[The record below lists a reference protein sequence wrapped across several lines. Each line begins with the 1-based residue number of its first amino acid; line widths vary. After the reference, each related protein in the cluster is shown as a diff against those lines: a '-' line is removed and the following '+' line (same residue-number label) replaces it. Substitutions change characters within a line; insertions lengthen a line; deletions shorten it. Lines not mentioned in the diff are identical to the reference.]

1 MRCAAFQ
8 EAAMKVI
15 WCAITAPLILVS
27 VPKHTSGQV
36 LTRYVKYE
44 IGGRVA
50 WGVLE
55 DDTIRELQGNVFGG
69 ARPNG
74 RTLKM
79 SEVKLLAAADAKK
92 VIAAGLNY

>member
-1 MRCAAFQ
+1 
-8 EAAMKVI
+8 
-15 WCAITAPLILVS
+15 
-27 VPKHTSGQV
+27 V

-44 IGGRVA
+44 IGGR
-50 WGVLE
+50 
-55 DDTIRELQGNVFGG
+55 DTIRELQGNVFGG